1 MVYLGMTNLRQE
13 QKQVLQVNK
22 QLRYNR
28 DKVIAESRLKAHNE
42 DSVESETT
50 DDKFNKVTEDETVI
64 VWTSR
69 IEVAHANTCGP

>member
-42 DSVESETT
+42 DSWLVESETT
-50 DDKFNKVTEDETVI
+50 DDVQQSN
-64 VWTSR
+64 
-69 IEVAHANTCGP
+69 